1 MLAALVIAILAVILA
16 NYLSVFGSILMALI
30 LGMVAGNVF
39 LRSDKLHSGLK
50 FSEKTILEMSIVL
63 IGFGFEA
70 GNLENLSWSL
80 LIILA
85 ASIAVV
91 ILLALGIG
99 KLLGL
104 NSRLSM
110 LLGAGSAIC
119 GSAAIAAT
127 APVIDANEEEVG
139 VSIGAVNLI
148 GTIGLAFL
156 PALALFLHFTD
167 FQSAVLLGGTL
178 QSIGHVAA
186 SSFAMNNEV
195 GEWAMVVKMS
205 RVMFMIPLL
214 LVLFFIGRKRVD
226 TKVSFPYFIF
236 FFAFAV
242 YLAQLDSM
250 SSELTGY
257 LAMAGNFLMAVAMT
271 AIGVG
276 IKIKPLL
283 RISPKGLALGSILFL
298 IQILMFA
305 GYAVI
310 FA

>member
-1 MLAALVIAILAVILA
+1 MILAKWMSL
-16 NYLSVFGSILMALI
+16 FGSILLALL
-30 LGMVAGNVF
+30 LGIAAGNLF
-39 LRSDKLHSGLK
+39 LKSDKLRPGLK
-50 FSEKTILEMSIVL
+50 FSEKTILEISIVL

-70 GNLENLSWSL
+70 NSLTNLSWSL

-85 ASIAVV
+85 VSILAV
-91 ILLALGIG
+91 LLLSLGIG

-104 NSRLSM
+104 STKLSM

-127 APVIDANEEEVG
+127 APVIDADEEEVG
-139 VSIGAVNLI
+139 ISIGAVNLI
-148 GTIGLAFL
+148 GTLGLAFL
-156 PALALFLHFTD
+156 PGLVLLLQFTD

-186 SSFAMNNEV
+186 SSFAMNTQV

-205 RVMFMIPLL
+205 RVIFMIPLL
-214 LVLFFIGRKRVD
+214 FVLFFIGRKGMD
-226 TKVSFPYFIF
+226 IKVSFPYFIF
-236 FFAFAV
+236 FFALSV
-242 YLAQLDSM
+242 YLAQLEGFSADL
-250 SSELTGY
+250 SSK
-257 LAMAGNFLMAVAMT
+257 LATVGNFLMAVAMA

-283 RISPKGLALGSILFL
+283 KISPKGLALGSILFL

-305 GYAVI
+305 GYAAM